1 MPLKNKCVCCK
12 QWLLGVNC
20 KEERFFLGVFF
31 QHFHLFSFQI
41 IFSAFNKMIYYL
53 IISRINI
60 CIVSEV
66 KGREWLLSFKKLEM
80 PFTDKNILFAF
91 FFLIFAFKRH
101 RACRLAW
108 PWNYESDWCDI
119 NAYFELSKL
128 PQLKRKNGN
137 STLLPKDDLLQTT
150 LFYIITCSWLNV
162 FFQVDQ
168 LLTMYFYICTSI
180 YTHIFCIFVIGLKK
194 KCFDQLKPSVSSQW
208 SPGYFLQLIFAVRLA
223 IIKLQDSLDSFKMH
237 NDKPM
242 CNLQRSSFSRC
253 HWVRLEWHCVK
264 IPNFTVLKGCL
275 QSGTK
280 QKKSGLYGYYCPSL
294 STLLLPPWVTGPSPF
309 HCVCAAGA
317 FIFKN
322 KLFD

>member
-1 MPLKNKCVCCK
+1 MAAVLQKVRNAFHWQKHFVC
-12 QWLLGVNC
+12 
-20 KEERFFLGVFF
+20 
-31 QHFHLFSFQI
+31 I
-41 IFSAFNKMIYYL
+41 
-53 IISRINI
+53 
-60 CIVSEV
+60 
-66 KGREWLLSFKKLEM
+66 
-80 PFTDKNILFAF
+80 F

-194 KCFDQLKPSVSSQW
+194 KVFWPIKTISAESVE
-208 SPGYFLQLIFAVRLA
+208 PRIFLATHI
-223 IIKLQDSLDSFKMH
+223 
-237 NDKPM
+237 
-242 CNLQRSSFSRC
+242 C
-253 HWVRLEWHCVK
+253 
-264 IPNFTVLKGCL
+264 
-275 QSGTK
+275 
-280 QKKSGLYGYYCPSL
+280 
-294 STLLLPPWVTGPSPF
+294 
-309 HCVCAAGA
+309 CAAG
-317 FIFKN
+317 N
-322 KLFD
+322 H